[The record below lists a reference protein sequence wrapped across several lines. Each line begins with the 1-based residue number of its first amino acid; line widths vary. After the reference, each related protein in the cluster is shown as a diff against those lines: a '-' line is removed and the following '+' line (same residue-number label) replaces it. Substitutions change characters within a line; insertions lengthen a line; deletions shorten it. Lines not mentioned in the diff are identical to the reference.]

1 MEYNKSWFC
10 LPSVDFSPFVCAEL
24 FGADLASLVSSS
36 SLALFIKLS
45 SSSSL
50 AEKSEKDP
58 KNIEIGLKA
67 TVHPLSVHVKSNG
80 ELIGFDFTLINA
92 VY

>member
-1 MEYNKSWFC
+1 MG
-10 LPSVDFSPFVCAEL
+10 AE
-24 FGADLASLVSSS
+24 
-36 SLALFIKLS
+36 S

-67 TVHPLSVHVKSNG
+67 TVHPLSVRVKSNG